1 MLVQEGQRDAAPLCV
16 LPAAQLRTPSPE
28 KTAAFWAVFPA
39 KLFA

>member
-28 KTAAFWAVFPA
+28 KTAFWAVFPA
-39 KLFA
+39 NLLA